1 LTKNSVS
8 ASYYEKEQRKNNEN
22 EISNLTIPQIEK
34 KIRDKRKLMES
45 AAKDLDFIMAAKF
58 RDEIIAYKKRLEN
71 LKR

>member
-1 LTKNSVS
+1 MLK
-8 ASYYEKEQRKNNEN
+8 KNNEN
-22 EISNLTIPQIEK
+22 EISNLNIPQIEQ

-58 RDEIIAYKKRLEN
+58 RDEITAYKIRLEN